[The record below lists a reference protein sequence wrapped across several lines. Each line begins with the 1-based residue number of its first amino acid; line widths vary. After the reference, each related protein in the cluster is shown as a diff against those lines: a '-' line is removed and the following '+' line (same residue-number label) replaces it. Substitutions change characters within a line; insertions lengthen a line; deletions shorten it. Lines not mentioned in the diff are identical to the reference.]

1 MRPSKVLA
9 VAQWRWN
16 TDPKMTRKG
25 KKGAKGMHD
34 LFLALNTGLLLD
46 IWGFAISPWIR
57 QAREVLQVLHHFQ
70 RLRLCRLFISDDY
83 HPTGVCTALAPPFLL
98 CHHRLSQ
105 PPIYPFPDVNWSL
118 LHTFGYFFC
127 PQTLPSNSKFT
138 DLKAVLFCCFT
149 FISTAWALL
158 VNCHELFAFLASGL
172 REQSCNLCLRLVC
185 SQVPLRFL
193 VLEQAASLTLW

>member
-1 MRPSKVLA
+1 MASSWPS
-9 VAQWRWN
+9 
-16 TDPKMTRKG
+16 T
-25 KKGAKGMHD
+25 
-34 LFLALNTGLLLD
+34 TGLLLD
-46 IWGFAISPWIR
+46 IWGVAIRPWIR
-57 QAREVLQVLHHFQ
+57 QAREVLQVLHRFE
-70 RLRLCRLFISDDY
+70 RLSRLFTSDHY
-83 HPTGVCTALAPPFLL
+83 HQTGVCTALDPPFLL

-138 DLKAVLFCCFT
+138 DLNAVLFCCFT
-149 FISTAWALL
+149 FISMAEALL
-158 VNCHELFAFLASGL
+158 VNCHELCAFLASGL
-172 REQSCNLCLRLVC
+172 REQSRNLCLRLVF